1 MYKNNKNNKK
11 IIIFI
16 ILILINFIFFYA
28 NIKKIII
35 EIDLSGGLIGEGGPA
50 KFVRGLNET
59 LPYNTRNC
67 RFISSKII
75 LPIKPLMEG
84 INLIFFIFLF
94 HFSVNQFISNGFLLK
109 D

>member
-16 ILILINFIFFYA
+16 FILINFRFFYA

-67 RFISSKII
+67 RFISSKRISTN
-75 LPIKPLMEG
+75 
-84 INLIFFIFLF
+84 NLDIFFSIKC
-94 HFSVNQFISNGFLLK
+94 LL
-109 D
+109 

>member
-1 MYKNNKNNKK
+1 MYKKNKNNKK

-16 ILILINFIFFYA
+16 ILILINFRFFYT

-59 LPYNTRNC
+59 LPYNIEIVDLFLQKKYC
-67 RFISSKII
+67 LII
-75 LPIKPLMEG
+75 LIYYFQSNVHYKEKAK
-84 INLIFFIFLF
+84 
-94 HFSVNQFISNGFLLK
+94 ISLYYIQLVK
-109 D
+109 

>member
-1 MYKNNKNNKK
+1 MNTYSIYLINMYKKNKNNIK

-16 ILILINFIFFYA
+16 ILILINFRFFYT

-35 EIDLSGGLIGEGGPA
+35 EIDLSGGFIGEGGPA

-67 RFISSKII
+67 RFISSKKI
-75 LPIKPLMEG
+75 LPN
-84 INLIFFIFLF
+84 NLDILF
-94 HFSVNQFISNGFLLK
+94 SIICSL
-109 D
+109 

>member
-16 ILILINFIFFYA
+16 FILINFRFFYA

-59 LPYNTRNC
+59 LPYNIEIVDL
-67 RFISSKII
+67 FLQKEYQLII
-75 LPIKPLMEG
+75 LIY
-84 INLIFFIFLF
+84 FFP
-94 HFSVNQFISNGFLLK
+94 SNVYYEEKENISPYYIYFVK
-109 D
+109 